1 MVDEIDLTELVR
13 AVEQVRESYRTPL
26 LRLRARREAPTRS
39 GGEFCEPKGLLR
51 SGE

>member
-1 MVDEIDLTELVR
+1 MVDDIDLTELVR

-26 LRLRARREAPTRS
+26 LRPRGRQQALRNR
-39 GGEFCEPKGLLR
+39 GEFFDPDVRLR

>member
-26 LRLRARREAPTRS
+26 PRLRGRRQAPRN
-39 GGEFCEPKGLLR
+39 GGESFNATGRLQ

>member
-26 LRLRARREAPTRS
+26 PRLRARREAPRN
-39 GGEFCEPKGLLR
+39 GGEFCEPKGRLR